1 MTKSSMDEYIDKTVK
16 RYSSLFKLP
25 SRRTLL
31 IELLT
36 TCLLCGVLIATTF
49 KFSPL
54 YWSTLGLVLGTTLFV
69 LTIASDTLIRFSSM
83 NTDPVF
89 NLRRCSALSLYSLL
103 IWVGFILVGVVI
115 SRLLYTDVWFRFF
128 ILGFCVASALRLL
141 VLSGVSF
148 SSTGKIAVFAFLQP
162 VLYIVTVVYTAS
174 TVNVLSLGMSSLAF
188 FLFSVAVTVTAVFVY
203 VFSIDSVGVGVL
215 GVGSFTVL
223 KAFMAVWAENQNAP
237 FERLF
242 ESFSQ
247 ERNIQLAVLSFRSAK
262 GITKANM
269 IVPTVHPGPFKR
281 IGSSALPYAIQ
292 SAVENKQNGCVVMV
306 PHGLSGHDL
315 DLAAQSQNELVLEH
329 VLRLSDIS
337 DFGKGASQFLRVKQN
352 GASVGC
358 QVFNSCA
365 LVSLTLAPETMED
378 LPPELN
384 ALIVEAARKNGFST
398 AIAVDAHN
406 SIEGPFKID
415 EAIKPLKEAALISL
429 EEASKLRTANLE
441 VGVARIVPTE
451 FSLQEGMGPGGIAAL
466 VVRVGH
472 QTTAYI
478 TIDGNNMITGLREK
492 ILKALSEVGV
502 DEGEVFTTDTHEV
515 NAVVLNARGY
525 HPVGEAMDP
534 ERLINYVKQAT
545 RDALANLE
553 PSEVAWGTETVSGV
567 KVIGEKQIE
576 ALSILL
582 DKSVKRAKK
591 LAISVFP
598 VAGAILA
605 ALFLLI

>member
-1 MTKSSMDEYIDKTVK
+1 MDEYIDKTVK

-31 IELLT
+31 IELLI
-36 TCLLCGVLIATTF
+36 TCLLCGVLISTTF
-49 KFSPL
+49 KVSPL
-54 YWSTLGLVLGTTLFV
+54 FWSPLGLVLGITLFV
-69 LTIASDTLIRFSSM
+69 LTIASDALIQFSSM
-83 NTDPVF
+83 KTDPVF

-103 IWVGFILVGVVI
+103 IWVGFILAGVVI
-115 SRLLYTDVWFRFF
+115 SNLLYTDVWFRFF

-148 SSTGKIAVFAFLQP
+148 SSTGKIAAFAFLQP
-162 VLYIVTVVYTAS
+162 ILYTVSVVCTAS
-174 TVNVLSLGMSSLAF
+174 TVNALNLGMSSLAF
-188 FLFSVAVTVTAVFVY
+188 FLLSVTVTVTAVFVY
-203 VFSIDSVGVGVL
+203 VFSIDSVGVDIL
-215 GVGSFTVL
+215 GVGSFSVL
-223 KAFMAVWAENQNAP
+223 KAFMATWTENQNAP

-242 ESFSQ
+242 ERFSQ
-247 ERNIQLAVLSFRSAK
+247 ERNVQLAVLSFRNSKRILRAS
-262 GITKANM
+262 M
-269 IVPTVHPGPFKR
+269 IVPAVHPGPFKR

-315 DLAAQSQNELVLEH
+315 DLAAQSQNLLVLER
-329 VLRLSDIS
+329 VLRLSDVS
-337 DFGKGASQFLRVKQN
+337 DFGKDATQFLRIKRN
-352 GASVGC
+352 GASAAC
-358 QVFNSCA
+358 QVFNGCA

-384 ALIVEAARKNGFST
+384 ALIVEAARKNGFSA

-406 SIEGPFKID
+406 SIAGPFRID

-441 VGVARIVPTE
+441 VGAARVVPTE
-451 FSLQEGMGPGGIAAL
+451 FSLEEGMGPGGVAAL
-466 VVRVGH
+466 VVKVGH

-492 ILKALSEVGV
+492 ILKALAEVGV
-502 DEGEVFTTDTHEV
+502 DEGEIFTTDTHEV

-525 HPVGEAMDP
+525 HPVGEAIDQ
-534 ERLINYVKQAT
+534 ERLINYVKQVAKV
-545 RDALANLE
+545 ALADLE
-553 PSEVAWGTETVSGV
+553 PVEVAWGTEMVSGV

-598 VAGAILA
+598 IAGVVLA
-605 ALFLLI
+605 ALLLLI